1 VLRPLLRRLSVG
13 PSDLG
18 ARSDDVTEPRT
29 DLVGRESLG
38 AWLKARAA
46 VCGHIYPNGKWPP
59 SPLVIV
65 PALNRA
71 ELRVEILVTVAL
83 PG

>member
-1 VLRPLLRRLSVG
+1 MLRPLLRRLSVG

-18 ARSDDVTEPRT
+18 ARSDGVTELRT
-29 DLVGRESLG
+29 ELVGRESLG

-46 VCGHIYPNGKWPP
+46 VCGRIYPNGKWPQ

-65 PALNRA
+65 PAPNRA
-71 ELRVEILVTVAL
+71 ELRVEIPATVAL